1 VSRDSRNVSAVSG
14 APLLDDQEDAMDAI
28 GRWVDVDRW
37 PFPPGW
43 TEAVVRRVVRSGGG
57 RRGIARLR
65 ATRLSWRERR
75 PQFGGGSRM
84 TRDQI
89 LKAYEAAKSQGPVAG
104 VWEWIQLDLVGG
116 GLEFIVH
123 ARTLSFSPLDDDEQ
137 WEVTLLIPN
146 EQPIIRDLAGQGDL
160 NTLFQ
165 RMQAT

>member
-1 VSRDSRNVSAVSG
+1 V
-14 APLLDDQEDAMDAI
+14 
-28 GRWVDVDRW
+28 
-37 PFPPGW
+37 
-43 TEAVVRRVVRSGGG
+43 VVRRVVRSGGG
-57 RRGIARLR
+57 RRGIAASSH
-65 ATRLSWRERR
+65 ATIMAREKATVRE
-75 PQFGGGSRM
+75 GNRM

-137 WEVTLLIPN
+137 WGVTLMIPN

-165 RMQAT
+165 RMQAK